1 MPKFA
6 AKDLIK
12 FPNALYFV
20 SIFLILLLVA
30 VYLIYEFHRQL
41 TISAKQQYIGL
52 ISANLISTD
61 QSIDELLNT
70 LNVGQSSYNKI
81 LGSKDASGTFNYN
94 IIVGNNQKS
103 LNQIELLKDNLNFQK
118 NLQENAKTPGE
129 YRGLENGFNNYYT
142 ESTEFLEKLEQN
154 YEYENGLLKNLS
166 QISVGSDI
174 SQKDLWQTNDK
185 ELILNYF
192 TNLKSGIASS
202 LEKLSRFKTPQK
214 YEEYYNLHLSYL
226 QLLTSAAEEIVSLLE
241 EEELIQDS
249 ESPGSIEVAYK
260 VATEAQNEIN
270 LLMPKLVEE
279 RERIFKLKETL
290 ADVEKLANIQQNL
303 EGEIKNLYQLL
314 YAQSSSKYSFGF

>member
-30 VYLIYEFHRQL
+30 VYLIYEFHRRL

-70 LNVGQSSYNKI
+70 LNVGQSSYDKI

-118 NLQENAKTPGE
+118 NLQENAKTPRE

-154 YEYENGLLKNLS
+154 YEYENSLLKNLS

-185 ELILNYF
+185 
-192 TNLKSGIASS
+192 
-202 LEKLSRFKTPQK
+202 
-214 YEEYYNLHLSYL
+214 
-226 QLLTSAAEEIVSLLE
+226 
-241 EEELIQDS
+241 ELIQDS

-270 LLMPKLVEE
+270 LLIPKLVEE

-314 YAQSSSKYSFGF
+314 YAQSSSKHSFGF